1 MANPQNLNEPW
12 KPGQS
17 GNPKGRPKNRVINT
31 WLPACF
37 GKKRTKQMEE
47 LTIDEINTIE
57 RRLLVASTDELT
69 MLAKYEGAPAY
80 AKNLVMAILFDTKH
94 GKTTTI
100 DKLRERQYG
109 KAVQKIELTGKDG
122 ADLMAPRVLS
132 KDEIGDL
139 LNKLEK
145 DY

>member
-1 MANPQNLNEPW
+1 MANPQNLNAPW
-12 KPGQS
+12 QPGQS

-31 WLPACF
+31 WFPDCF

-94 GKTTTI
+94 GRTTTI

-109 KAVQKIELTGKDG
+109 KAVQKVEITGKDG
-122 ADLMAPRVLS
+122 ADLIAPRVLT
-132 KDEIGDL
+132 KDEIGDFL
-139 LNKLEK
+139 AKLEK